1 MDWMSKHASEIL
13 VAVITALVIKGLDY
27 LLARR
32 SKVVFFYTGGASF
45 NLTAPGQA
53 NALASIITL
62 ALWNTGRAVA
72 EDIRIVHAYF
82 PNNYQVWPPMPTTV
96 NTLPSGHREL
106 QIPRILP
113 HQIVYISYL
122 DLVPLTSAMIIQ
134 MSAKD
139 HQINAITWQFM
150 KVFPQWINRVVQIL
164 FFLGVLV
171 AVRYLYI
178 GGVALIRF
186 LITVSGH

>member
-1 MDWMSKHASEIL
+1 MDWISRHASEIL

-32 SKVVFFYTGGASF
+32 PKVVFFYTGGASF

-53 NALASIITL
+53 NSSASIITL
-62 ALWNTGRAVA
+62 ALWNTGRAIA

-82 PNNYQVWPPMPTTV
+82 PHNFQVWPPMPTTV
-96 NTLPSGHREL
+96 NTLPGGHREL

-113 HQIVYISYL
+113 NQIVYISYL
-122 DLVPLTSAMIIQ
+122 DLVPLTTQMIVQ

-139 HQINAITWQFM
+139 HQINPIAWQFTR
-150 KVFPQWINRVVQIL
+150 VFPQWLNRVVQVL
-164 FFLGVLV
+164 FFLGLCV
-171 AVRYLYI
+171 AIRYLYI
-178 GGVALIRF
+178 WGVALIRF
-186 LITVSGH
+186 LITISSH